1 MRSFSVIP
9 KAPRKGAVSVTL
21 ALLAG
26 VLVAAPAF
34 GRANDVIRDCSED
47 GVLNGHYSH
56 SELAKALDKL
66 PSDLDEYTD
75 CRAVIRSAE
84 LRSANKRAPGPA
96 AGTAP
101 ASPNEQSAIDNAT
114 KSAGPVNVGGKGI
127 RPGAGGAPFK
137 AAGFGTDLPPL
148 VLLTLVA
155 LVGAMIAGGVLA
167 AQRRWPALA
176 RGMPAPIRKLTDA
189 LRDGISR
196 LRR

>member
-1 MRSFSVIP
+1 MGRQLAI
-9 KAPRKGAVSVTL
+9 AV
-21 ALLAG
+21 ALLAALG
-26 VLVAAPAF
+26 VLVAAMTWSTAARGDEPAPEQTEDVLRVE
-34 GRANDVIRDCSED
+34 RAVT
-47 GVLNGHYSH
+47 
-56 SELAKALDKL
+56 ELAPAK
-66 PSDLDEYTD
+66 
-75 CRAVIRSAE
+75 RAAAGAVA
-84 LRSANKRAPGPA
+84 ANKRAAGPA